1 MRYHLECDPDRKA
14 EQLLKRGRIES
25 LIFLLMIKINWLC
38 LFVVQR
44 FGRAVS
50 FYSANGGALS
60 VNL

>member
-25 LIFLLMIKINWLC
+25 LIFLFVIKINCLR

-44 FGRAVS
+44 LGRVVS
-50 FYSANGGALS
+50 FYAADGGALS
-60 VNL
+60 INL